1 MLYNGYTKQKEYLKM
16 DIKEFYGFNDKN
28 EKPLDRL
35 VTNGGFTGIFR
46 TIGCIGD
53 SLSSGEFE
61 SFDEIKGKDY
71 HDMFEYSWGQYI
83 AREAGT
89 KVFNFSRGGMSAKEF
104 IENFG
109 GHIGFYDYNKA
120 CQAYIIALGVN
131 DISQVLD
138 GQYEFGSASDFNF
151 KHPEE
156 SKKTFI
162 GYYGRII
169 NDIKKIQPKARVFL
183 VSIPSDT
190 YMTDERRIQAQT
202 LTKEL
207 YKFCE
212 MFDYTYVIDLEKYAP
227 LYDDDFKRMFFLGG
241 HLNPMGYMLTAK
253 MVMSYIDYIIR
264 HKPDDFSQ
272 VGFIGTP
279 YHNANHKW

>member
-1 MLYNGYTKQKEYLKM
+1 MNVNEIYK
-16 DIKEFYGFNDKN
+16 FNDEN

-104 IENFG
+104 IDNFG

-138 GQYEFGSASDFNF
+138 GQYEFGSAGDFNF
-151 KHPEE
+151 EHPEE

-190 YMTDERRIQAQT
+190 DLVGKRAEYVKK
-202 LTKEL
+202 LTEEL
-207 YKFCE
+207 YKFTE
-212 MFDYTYVIDLEKYAP
+212 LFEYTYIIDLEKYAP
-227 LYDDDFKRMFFLGG
+227 LYDKELKSKIFLAG
-241 HLNPMGYMLTAK
+241 HLNPVGYMFTAK
-253 MVMSYIDYIIR
+253 MIMSYIDFIIR
-264 HKPDDFSQ
+264 HNMDDFSQ

-279 YHNANHKW
+279 YHNANYKW